1 MIIEFRGGVIMKSFR
16 IRNNTGREV
25 ILRLNSGRGLFIE
38 SGATSREIP
47 DEEVNNNPMVINFQ
61 EQRIISVKE
70 SIQTQG

>member
-1 MIIEFRGGVIMKSFR
+1 MKSFR

-38 SGATSREIP
+38 SGATSHEIP
-47 DEEVNNNPMVINFQ
+47 DEEVNNNSMIINFQ
-61 EQRIISVKE
+61 EQRIITVKE